1 MKNVLHTSQC
11 LKSTV
16 SSMQLRR
23 LAILD
28 FVGTTT
34 KRGIGPLE
42 KLKIVNRISYTNR
55 GLKWT
60 KVKKLKNYI
69 RFTEGI
75 NIFLFDKTQSS

>member
-1 MKNVLHTSQC
+1 MKNVLHTSQF

-34 KRGIGPLE
+34 KRGTGPLE

-55 GLKWT
+55 GLK
-60 KVKKLKNYI
+60 
-69 RFTEGI
+69 
-75 NIFLFDKTQSS
+75 

>member
-11 LKSTV
+11 LKPTV

-55 GLKWT
+55 GLK
-60 KVKKLKNYI
+60 
-69 RFTEGI
+69 
-75 NIFLFDKTQSS
+75 